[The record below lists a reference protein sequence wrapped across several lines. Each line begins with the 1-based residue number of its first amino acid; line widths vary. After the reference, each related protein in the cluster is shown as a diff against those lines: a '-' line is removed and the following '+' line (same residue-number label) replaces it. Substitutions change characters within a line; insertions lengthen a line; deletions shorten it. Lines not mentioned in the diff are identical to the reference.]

1 MQLAILILLILVLM
15 ITACLLA
22 FAVYIFKML
31 IAIADKLD
39 ADAPFV
45 EEYRRKREEAQKDE
59 EKNRQFDKML
69 KELSEKK
76 SISYGAERMPTEV
89 YDELDS
95 FDAVEKT
102 ENEPESLMALLEFGL
117 PDEEMAS
124 ILDQINSEV

>member
-1 MQLAILILLILVLM
+1 MQLVILIVLILVL
-15 ITACLLA
+15 ISTACLFA
-22 FAVYIFKML
+22 FGVYLFKIL
-31 IAIADKLD
+31 LAIADKLD

-45 EEYRRKREEAQKDE
+45 EEYRKKREEAQKDE
-59 EKNRQFDKML
+59 EKNRQFDQML
-69 KELSEKK
+69 KELSERKRV
-76 SISYGAERMPTEV
+76 SYQEEYVSPMA
-89 YDELDS
+89 YHELDS